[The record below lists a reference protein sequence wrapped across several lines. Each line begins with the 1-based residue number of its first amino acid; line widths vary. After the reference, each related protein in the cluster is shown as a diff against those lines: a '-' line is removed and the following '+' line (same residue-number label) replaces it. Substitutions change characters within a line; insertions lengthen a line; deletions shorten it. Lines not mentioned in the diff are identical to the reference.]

1 MDMPEPTPSPP
12 PNLQYVSDMLGQ
24 LKVVAGTQGGPF
36 LAYLLDLAAA
46 EAGRLLAHQSAYP
59 GSDTRPSE

>member
-1 MDMPEPTPSPP
+1 
-12 PNLQYVSDMLGQ
+12 MLGQ
-24 LKVVAGTQGGPF
+24 LKVVAGAQGGPF